1 MSPTLI
7 PFFAAPWVIQFHI
20 LAAFFAI
27 AGGGVQFFLPKG
39 TSVHKLVG
47 RLWVSSMAVV
57 ALSSFF
63 IHEIR
68 LFGLFSPIHLL
79 SVMTLCFLYLGVRA
93 ARAGQ
98 IVRHR
103 KIMTY
108 SYVLA
113 LIITGLFTLL
123 PGRLMHQIFFSASA

>member
-1 MSPTLI
+1 MSPALI
-7 PFFAAPWVIQFHI
+7 PFFSAPLVIQLHI

-39 TSVHKLVG
+39 TAGHKLIG
-47 RLWVSSMAVV
+47 RLWVLSMAVV

-68 LFGLFSPIHLL
+68 LFGLFSPIHL

-93 ARAGQ
+93 ARIGQ
-98 IVRHR
+98 IIRHR
-103 KIMTY
+103 KIMTW

-113 LIITGLFTLL
+113 LIVTGLFTLL
-123 PGRLMHQIFFSASA
+123 PGRLMHHIFFSASV

>member
-1 MSPTLI
+1 MSPTFI
-7 PFFAAPWVIQFHI
+7 PFYAAPSLIQHHI

-27 AGGGVQFFLPKG
+27 AGGGVLFFLPKG

-93 ARAGQ
+93 ARTSQ
-98 IVRHR
+98 IIRHR
-103 KIMTY
+103 KIMTN

-113 LIITGLFTLL
+113 LIVTGLFTLL
-123 PGRLMHQIFFSASA
+123 PGRLMHQIFFSASV

>member
-1 MSPTLI
+1 MSPTLL
-7 PFFAAPWVIQFHI
+7 PFFAATWLIQLHI

-27 AGGGVQFFLPKG
+27 AGGGVQFFLQKG
-39 TSVHKLVG
+39 GSLHKLVG

-79 SVMTLCFLYLGVRA
+79 SVMT
-93 ARAGQ
+93 
-98 IVRHR
+98 
-103 KIMTY
+103 
-108 SYVLA
+108 
-113 LIITGLFTLL
+113 
-123 PGRLMHQIFFSASA
+123 